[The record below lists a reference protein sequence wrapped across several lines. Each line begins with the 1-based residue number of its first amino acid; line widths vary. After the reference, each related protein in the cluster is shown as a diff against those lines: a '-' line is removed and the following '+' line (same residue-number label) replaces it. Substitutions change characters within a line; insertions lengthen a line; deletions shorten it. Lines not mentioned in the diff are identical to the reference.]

1 MKKKSFLKAACI
13 MCAVSLA
20 VPAINMHLD
29 AIEVVAADETMEW
42 ADLEDIF
49 PDSYVREKVQSR
61 LSYNGIT
68 EGETF
73 TQEDLNTITSL
84 SVTKSTSDG
93 EIDLTGVEKL
103 TGLESIS
110 VDGNIKS
117 LAPLNGLKNLENLA
131 LYVENVV
138 SFEDMSDVTTLKTIR
153 GISDSITSLDG
164 LEKNTK
170 MEKIDFYGSD
180 ALTDISACAYFPE
193 LKNAEFYACDSIED
207 ISALA
212 GLQKLESV
220 DVYNSQVKD
229 ISALKNKTTITK
241 LDIGES
247 NVFADETT
255 RDVTCDVLKT
265 LTNVKKL
272 GLRGAD
278 ADDVVFETICGLTKL
293 TSLDLL
299 GNDVTNIAS
308 IVNLTELYAC
318 DIGGNAIYDFRPLAS
333 LTKLNDESVS
343 NVASK
348 NQYVKF
354 EVKGNTIS
362 NPFFAMDGSVIIPVE
377 SEEWVYNAT
386 DNTIT
391 FTDDSCWYE
400 KFAVTEMDY
409 NGNVFDMN
417 LYISYDR
424 IADEITITKQPTDVT
439 CTEGDT
445 ITLSVEAQSDDSNF
459 TYQWYKDE
467 TVLSGETSANL
478 VMDAAELSDAG
489 SYKCIIKNATSSATS
504 NKATVTVE
512 KKQEPTTEEPTTEE
526 PTTEEPTTEEPTT
539 EEPTT
544 EEPTTEET
552 TTLEPETTTKAAE
565 TTTIATTTVENKTES
580 TKQNT
585 PKTGDNNMVVLFGV
599 LMLVSAGV
607 VAGKKK
613 IKE

>member
-1 MKKKSFLKAACI
+1 
-13 MCAVSLA
+13 
-20 VPAINMHLD
+20 
-29 AIEVVAADETMEW
+29 
-42 ADLEDIF
+42 
-49 PDSYVREKVQSR
+49 
-61 LSYNGIT
+61 
-68 EGETF
+68 
-73 TQEDLNTITSL
+73 
-84 SVTKSTSDG
+84 
-93 EIDLTGVEKL
+93 
-103 TGLESIS
+103 
-110 VDGNIKS
+110 
-117 LAPLNGLKNLENLA
+117 
-131 LYVENVV
+131 
-138 SFEDMSDVTTLKTIR
+138 
-153 GISDSITSLDG
+153 
-164 LEKNTK
+164 

-308 IVNLTELYAC
+308 IVKLTELYAC

-445 ITLSVEAQSDDSNF
+445 ITLSVEAQSDDNNF

-544 EEPTTEET
+544 EEPTT
-552 TTLEPETTTKAAE
+552 LEPETTTKAAE